1 MPSWKKVIVSGS
13 DATLNS
19 LVVNSGVTGSLQG
32 TASWAVSASQAVSSS
47 YAPTAT
53 NVFIQ
58 DGNSFG
64 AQATLGTNDTQ
75 NLAFETSGSTRMF
88 ISSSGLVGIGTTTPV
103 STLDVNGTGRFTSII
118 ETSSLRYKKSIKTLP
133 SQLETI
139 NALRPVTFKWKDK
152 KKGEDTQYGLIAEE
166 LQQIMP
172 EAVSLN
178 SEGEAEAISYTK
190 LVPILIR
197 AVQELQAKVEKLE
210 KQKK

>member
-1 MPSWKKVIVSGS
+1 MTLTGGGS
-13 DATLNS
+13 
-19 LVVNSGVTGSLQG
+19 
-32 TASWAVSASQAVSSS
+32 
-47 YAPTAT
+47 
-53 NVFIQ
+53 
-58 DGNSFG
+58 
-64 AQATLGTNDTQ
+64 
-75 NLAFETSGSTRMF
+75 
-88 ISSSGLVGIGTTTPV
+88 VGIGTTSPGYA
-103 STLDVNGTGRFTSII
+103 LDVNGTGRFISII

-178 SEGEAEAISYTK
+178 SDGNAEAISYTK
-190 LVPILIR
+190 LVPILIK